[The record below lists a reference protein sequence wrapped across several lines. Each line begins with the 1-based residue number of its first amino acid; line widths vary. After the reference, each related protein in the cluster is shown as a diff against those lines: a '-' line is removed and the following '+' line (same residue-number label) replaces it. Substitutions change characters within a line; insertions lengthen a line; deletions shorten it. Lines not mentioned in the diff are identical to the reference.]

1 MIQRKNLKRSALA
14 LAIAVA
20 ASGAVF
26 AQSSVGSIHG
36 HAEKSAEVTIENL
49 ATGAKRTISAGDEGR
64 FSFTQL
70 PTGRYKVT
78 SGAQSREVS
87 VNIGVGTTVELGTV
101 QLEGMVVTGESIN
114 PIDLSSVESATI
126 FTAEQMQKIPVGR
139 DVTNVALLAPGTV
152 KGDTGFGNL
161 ASFGGSSV
169 AENGYY
175 INGFDVTNIRTFLS
189 YASLPFEAIAEQSVK
204 TGGYGAEY
212 GRSLGGVISL
222 VTKRGSNEWE
232 FGASAYFSP
241 SSLREEGRDVLSR
254 DPERAN
260 SNDPLYVYRS
270 ANEADGL
277 KVNLYGGGP
286 IIQDR
291 LFFFGML
298 EGADDTTDS
307 YGSESSTQ
315 TTRDEPNGMVKI
327 DWNISDNH
335 MVEVTGIRNRNDYT
349 IKSYSSDSEYYTT
362 FHDNLSTT
370 NVYEDGG
377 EVYIG
382 KYTGYLTDTFTL
394 SVTGGYLLNS
404 DNYLTNPDAR
414 VEDCVTTYDSFA
426 GGLNYVGCWDEAH
439 FGDGPRDP
447 NFGPDEDERTAFRID
462 GEWVVGD
469 HQLRFGVDRE
479 KFTSSHAGQIT
490 YSGGVYYRG
499 FTIGANGRGNF
510 NGEVVNLAPG
520 TRYVRVRERA
530 SESASYDVI
539 NEAVY
544 LEDSWQVSDT
554 FLVYGGLRS
563 ETFENLN
570 GSGVTF
576 VESDQLIAPRL
587 GFSWDASGD
596 ATWKVFGN
604 AGRYYIPVATNTNI
618 RASGGERTS
627 QEFFLVQGFD
637 PITGR
642 PIGLGAQL
650 GPTAE
655 DDTIANPVNPAT
667 IAADNLNPMHQD
679 EFILGTQFA
688 ISDNWTLGLKGIRR
702 EVKDGMDDHC
712 GHQGAASWAEDNG
725 YDNFDPGSQ
734 ARCFLVNPG
743 NDADMALDLEGDGNF
758 TIVTIDADYFGLPKY
773 LRSYNAMEFFFER
786 SGGDGWSLQG
796 SWTIS
801 HSYGNV
807 EGYVNS
813 SLEQGDPGLTQDF
826 DHALFEDGAYGD
838 LPNDRRHVL
847 KLFGS
852 YELSDEWRMGG
863 NFLLSSGR
871 PVNCNGYIPQDDPSI
886 GVDSAYFPL
895 YGASSFYCRDPQ
907 GNRVLTNRGEFGR
920 TPWQRTLDANI
931 AYTPGFADGKLTLQ
945 MDVFNLFDADTVT
958 EYNEVGDLTSTS
970 TSLSPEFLNNV
981 NFQAPR
987 SVRFSAR
994 YDF

>member
-1 MIQRKNLKRSALA
+1 VIQRKNLKRSALA
-14 LAIAVA
+14 LAIAVVT
-20 ASGAVF
+20 SGAVF
-26 AQSSVGSIHG
+26 AQSSVGTING
-36 HAEKSAEVTIENL
+36 HADAGATITIESM
-49 ATGAKRTISAGDEGR
+49 ATGAKRTSSAGESGR

-70 PTGRYKVT
+70 PAGRYKVT
-78 SGAQSREVS
+78 SGGQTREVS
-87 VNIGVGTTVELGTV
+87 VNAGVGTSADFVAKE
-101 QLEGMVVTGESIN
+101 LEGMVVTGESIN
-114 PIDLSSVESATI
+114 PIDLSSVESATV
-126 FTAEQMQKIPVGR
+126 FTAEQLHKIPVGR

-189 YASLPFEAIAEQSVK
+189 YASLPFEAIQEQGVK

-212 GRSLGGVISL
+212 GRSLGGVISI

-232 FGASAYFSP
+232 FGASAYWSP
-241 SSLREEGRDVLSR
+241 SSLREEGRDVASR
-254 DPERAN
+254 DPARAN

-270 ANEADGL
+270 KNEADGL

-291 LFFFGML
+291 LFFFGMI
-298 EGADDTTDS
+298 EGLDNRRDTYS
-307 YGSESSTQ
+307 SESSSSTSS
-315 TTRDEPNGMVKI
+315 DEPNGMIKL

-335 MVEVTGIRNRNDYT
+335 MVEFTGIRNRNDYT
-349 IKSYSSDSEYYTT
+349 TRSYSSDSEYYTT
-362 FHDNLSTT
+362 FHDNLVSES
-370 NVYEDGG
+370 VYEDGG
-377 EVYIG
+377 EVFIG
-382 KYTGYLTDTFTL
+382 KYTGYLTDNFTL

-404 DNYLTNPDAR
+404 DNFLTNPDASI
-414 VEDCVTTYDSFA
+414 ENCVTTYDSFA

-439 FGDGPRDP
+439 FGTGPRDP
-447 NFGPDEDERTAFRID
+447 DFGPDEDEREAFRVD
-462 GEWVVGD
+462 GEWLLGD
-469 HQLRFGVDRE
+469 HQVRFGVDRE

-510 NGEVVNLAPG
+510 NGVVVNLAPG

-530 SESASYDVI
+530 SASASYDVI
-539 NEAVY
+539 NEAIY
-544 LEDSWQVSDT
+544 LEDSWQATDT
-554 FLVYGGLRS
+554 LVVYGGLRS

-570 GSGVTF
+570 GIGETF
-576 VESDQLIAPRL
+576 IESDQLIAPRL
-587 GFSWDASGD
+587 GFSWDAVGD
-596 ATWKVFGN
+596 GTWKVFGN

-618 RASGGERTS
+618 RASGGESTS
-627 QEFFLVQGFD
+627 QEFFLIQGFD
-637 PITGR
+637 PVTGQ

-650 GPTAE
+650 GATAL
-655 DDTIANPVNPAT
+655 DDTITNPVNSAT

-688 ISDNWTLGLKGIRR
+688 LSDNWTLGLKGIRR

-712 GHQGAASWAEDNG
+712 GHQAAASWAEDNG

-743 NDADMALDLEGDGNF
+743 NDADMALDLEDDGTF
-758 TIVTIDADYFGLPKY
+758 TVVTIDESYFGLPKY
-773 LRSYNAMEFFFER
+773 QRSYNAVEFFFER
-786 SGGDGWSLQG
+786 AGGDRWAMQG

-826 DHALFEDGAYGD
+826 DHALFVDGSYGD
-838 LPNDRRHVL
+838 LPNDRRHAL

-852 YELSDEWRMGG
+852 YELTDEWRFGG
-863 NFLLSSGR
+863 NLLVQSGR
-871 PVNCNGYIPQDDPSI
+871 PVNCQGYIPQDDPSI

-907 GNRVLTNRGEFGR
+907 GNRTLTQRGQFGR
-920 TPWQRTLDANI
+920 TPWTRTLDANL

-945 MDVFNLFDADTVT
+945 ADVFNLFDADTVT
-958 EYNEVGDLTSTS
+958 EFNEVGDLTSTS
-970 TSLSPEFLNNV
+970 TSLSPEYLNDI

-987 SVRFSAR
+987 SVQFSVR